1 MDLLKTRIEL
11 YDELLKAARGEIL
24 IDVIIE
30 SGNVLN
36 VLTGEIQKGN
46 IGIHKGF
53 IVSLFSKNID
63 AQQTINAA
71 RKTVIPS
78 FIDPHIHIESSMI
91 LPTAYAE
98 VVALN
103 GTGTIFADPHEIVNV
118 MGIEGF
124 KLMINNSKNLP
135 TRIFFDVPTCV
146 PAKRAAESS
155 GADIRANEIIEMIN
169 QGGKKL
175 GELMSVDEIIS
186 GDPIMSD
193 IIKTGWKECI
203 PRDAHFHWLL
213 PNLAQAFTT
222 LSLGAKLKLY
232 SGFIG
237 GRFLRINRLYD
248 LSANVLVNTLRNL
261 DNRALDTYLVAL
273 GLTADHEN
281 YGPELQ
287 IKLDHGMRLILSS
300 HIFSFPEMV
309 PLLLRAVRRQR
320 YKDTIG
326 MCTDDLWPDELI
338 KEGGMLGFVKTVI
351 RHGLDPVDVIR
362 FATLNNA
369 QRLAQ
374 AGIIEANLIGSIVP
388 GQIADI
394 IILDGSL
401 KKVNIDTVIHEGQ
414 IVAKNGKLLRYS
426 PSPEVPSPALETV
439 KVPEISEKIFQIPRP
454 STIKDSTV
462 MTRVLSLPKPPALP
476 FPEII
481 KEEIPTDGSILDT
494 EGYTAITVLNRYK
507 DRKQPP
513 SRGLIRGY
521 PINDGALASTVA
533 HDSHNFTVLGS
544 NVSNM
549 IIVAKKVIEMNGG
562 LAASQNGKIL
572 ANIALPVGG
581 LMSTASLKEL
591 CQSAERFRNALDKLG
606 LDPSNPIMP
615 FALFSLPA
623 VPGAKVTDLG
633 IWDDRQKKLV
643 PIFVED
649 KNREKV

>member
-11 YDELLKAARGEIL
+11 YNELLKAARGEIL
-24 IDVIIE
+24 IDTIIE
-30 SGNVLN
+30 SGNIVN
-36 VLTGEIQKGN
+36 VLTGEVQQGN

-53 IVSLFSKNID
+53 IVSLFNNNID
-63 AQQTINAA
+63 AQQTINAL

-118 MGIEGF
+118 MGVEGF
-124 KLMINNSKNLP
+124 KLMIKNSQNLP

-146 PAKRAAESS
+146 PAKRVAESS
-155 GADIRANEIIEMIN
+155 GADIRANEIIEMIH

-186 GDPIMSD
+186 GDPIMRD
-193 IIKTGWKECI
+193 IIKTGWEEGV

-213 PNLAQAFTT
+213 PSLAQAFTS

-237 GRFLRINRLYD
+237 GKFLRINRLYD
-248 LSANVLVNTLRNL
+248 LSVNVLVNTLRNL
-261 DNRALDTYLVAL
+261 DNRSLDTYLVAL

-309 PLLLRAVRRQR
+309 PLLLRTVQRQR

-338 KEGGMLGFVKTVI
+338 KKGGMLGFVKALI
-351 RHGLDPVDVIR
+351 KHGLDPIDVIR

-374 AGIIEANLIGSIVP
+374 SGIIEANLIGSIVP

-401 KKVNIDTVIHEGQ
+401 KKVNIDTVIHKGQ
-414 IVAKNGKLLRYS
+414 VVAKKGELLKHS
-426 PSPEVPSPALETV
+426 PSPEVPSPALQTV
-439 KVPEISEKIFQIPRP
+439 KVPEISEKIFQIPAP
-454 STIKDSTV
+454 SIAKDGIA

-481 KEEIPTDGSILDT
+481 KEEIPIDGSILDT
-494 EGYTAITVLNRYK
+494 EGYTTITVLNRYK
-507 DRKQPP
+507 DKKQPP

-521 PINDGALASTVA
+521 PINNGALASTVA

-562 LAASQNGKIL
+562 LVASQNGKIL

-591 CQSAERFRNALDKLG
+591 CKSAEKFRNALDKLG

-643 PIFVED
+643 PIFV
-649 KNREKV
+649 